1 MSLRR
6 LVESKLRRAALG
18 VLEEHVPGAAEVVA
32 AVEQWATERAPIEAP
47 AAPVGPRSKG
57 GEAAT
62 IDVEILDERGRVVG
76 WTTATKE

>member
-18 VLEEHVPGAAEVVA
+18 VLEEHLPGAAEVVA
-32 AVEQWATERAPIEAP
+32 AVEQWATEREPIEAP
-47 AAPVGPRSKG
+47 APVGPRSKG